1 MIIAIDG
8 PAGAGKSTVAKKIS
22 EILGYLFID
31 TGAIYR
37 AITYSLIKDGI
48 ELNDREALETYLK
61 SIDLVYTSEHIYF
74 QGTVIDNEI
83 RENNISSKT
92 SDYSKN
98 PVIRSFATNF
108 QRKLAENNNVVMEGR
123 DIGTVVFPNADFKF
137 FLNAS
142 HEVRGRRR
150 YQELKNSGKDVS
162 LSETIEAIRT
172 RDKNDSN
179 RELAPLKKAADA
191 VEIDTS
197 NIGIDQV
204 IDTIIEYVRME
215 D

>member
-8 PAGAGKSTVAKKIS
+8 PAGAGKSTVARKVS
-22 EILGYLFID
+22 EILGFMFID

-37 AITYSLIKDGI
+37 AVTYSLIKDNINLGNKE
-48 ELNDREALETYLK
+48 ELECYLNR
-61 SIDLVYTSEHIYF
+61 IDLIYTSDHIYF
-74 QGTVIDNEI
+74 QGSIIDREI
-83 RENNISSKT
+83 REEPISSKT

-98 PVIRSFATNF
+98 PVIRSFATGF
-108 QRKLAENNNVVMEGR
+108 QRKLAENNDVVMEGR

-137 FLNAS
+137 FLTAS

-150 YQELKNSGKDVS
+150 YKELKKSDNGVS
-162 LSETIEAIRT
+162 LEETIEAIRI

-204 IDTIIEYVRME
+204 IDAIIGYIRME

>member
-142 HEVRGRRR
+142 HEVRGHRR